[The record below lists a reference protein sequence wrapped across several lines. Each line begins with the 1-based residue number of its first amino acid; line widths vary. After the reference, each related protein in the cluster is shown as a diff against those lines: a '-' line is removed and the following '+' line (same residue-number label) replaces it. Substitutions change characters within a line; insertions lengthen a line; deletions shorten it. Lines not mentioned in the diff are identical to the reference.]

1 MIQLKIIVS
10 KNMDQELIDKY
21 QKQYNNLTI
30 VRNDEFHDRFIIID
44 RSKLY
49 SCGASFKDLGK
60 KCFAINEISS
70 KEIIDNLLLKILL

>member
-30 VRNDEFHDRFIIID
+30 VRNGRII
-44 RSKLY
+44 
-49 SCGASFKDLGK
+49 
-60 KCFAINEISS
+60 
-70 KEIIDNLLLKILL
+70 